1 MGDYILSIDQGTSS
15 SRAILFNQ
23 QGQVCDLAQQAFEQ
37 IYPQPGWVEHDP
49 QAIWQTCLQSCQ
61 QVLADDSIKVC
72 AIGICNQRETTL
84 IWDRKTGQPIYNA
97 IVWQDRRTSDYC
109 KSLKQQGLE
118 PQITQK
124 TGLLCDPYFSA
135 TKIKW
140 ILDNVPGARQKAEQ
154 GELAFGTVDTF
165 LIYKLTGG
173 LCHYTDAS
181 NASRTLL
188 YNLHTGNWDD
198 DLLKLFNIPSSML
211 PEIKDSSAHFGD
223 TQSHLFNRKIAINGV
238 AGDQQAA
245 LFGQAC
251 FSPGMA
257 KSTYGT
263 GCFLMV
269 NTGKQPCFSNNRLL
283 TTIAYQLNG
292 QRYYASEGSIF
303 IAGAAVQWL
312 RDKLNIIETA
322 KQTEQLVKNQAYEQD
337 VYLVPSFTGLGAP
350 HWQPDAQGALLGL
363 SQTTGRAEIVA
374 ACLQSVAYQT
384 KDLQQAM
391 LADNITINSLRIDG
405 GMADNNWAMQ
415 FLADILSV
423 ELERSNTVEI
433 SALGAAFLAGLYQ
446 GFYPSVEHISQ
457 LYQTASRFKPQ
468 LDLKQQTQLYQ
479 KWQRAVELV
488 KAF

>member
-1 MGDYILSIDQGTSS
+1 MSEYILSIDQGTSS
-15 SRAILFNQ
+15 SRAILFDK
-23 QGQVCDLAQQAFEQ
+23 QGQLFKVAQQTFEQ
-37 IYPQPGWVEHDP
+37 IYPQSGWVEHDP
-49 QAIWQTCLQSCQ
+49 EAIWQTCLQTCR
-61 QVLADDSIKVC
+61 QVLADPSIKIC
-72 AIGICNQRETTL
+72 SIGICNQRETTL

-97 IVWQDRRTSDYC
+97 IVWQDKRTSDYC
-109 KSLKQQGLE
+109 KKLKQQGFE
-118 PQITQK
+118 AQITEK

-140 ILDNVPGARQKAEQ
+140 ILDNVPGARQKAEK

-165 LIYKLTGG
+165 LIYRLTGG

-188 YNLHTGNWDD
+188 YNLNTDDWDT
-198 DLLKLFNIPSSML
+198 DLLKLFNIPSSLL
-211 PEIKDSSAHFGD
+211 PEIKDSSAYFGD
-223 TQSHLFNRKIAINGV
+223 TQIELFNRKIAINGV

-251 FSPGMA
+251 FDTGMA

-269 NTGKQPCFSNNRLL
+269 NTGKQPRVSQSRLL
-283 TTIAYQLNG
+283 TTVAYKLNG
-292 QRYYASEGSIF
+292 QCYYAIEGSIF

-322 KQTEQLVKNQAYEQD
+322 EQTEQLVKNQPYEQN

-391 LADNITINSLRIDG
+391 LTDNIIIESLRIDG
-405 GMADNNWAMQ
+405 GMANNNWAMQ

-423 ELERSNTVEI
+423 ELKRSNTIEV

-446 GFYPSVEHISQ
+446 GFYPSLEHISQ
-457 LYQTASRFKPQ
+457 LYQTASQFTPK
-468 LDLKQQTQLYQ
+468 LNLEQQTQLYQ
-479 KWQRAVELV
+479 KWKTAVELV
-488 KAF
+488 KSF